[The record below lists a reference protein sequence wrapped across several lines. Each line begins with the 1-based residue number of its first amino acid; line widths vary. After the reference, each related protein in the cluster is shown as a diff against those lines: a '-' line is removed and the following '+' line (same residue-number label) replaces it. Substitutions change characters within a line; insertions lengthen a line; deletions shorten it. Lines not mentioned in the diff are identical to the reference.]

1 MVEGNDDDGDAEDDE
16 DEHCVQVI
24 RHEKLSEAGTGCQAD
39 PKYDILHIST
49 YMIWGVTCWY
59 DLGNA
64 QIWKICYGSPSSPT
78 PFNLQHTIVCIVKL

>member
-39 PKYDILHIST
+39 PKYEILSLRRHRIHNIT
-49 YMIWGVTCWY
+49 VHM
-59 DLGNA
+59 
-64 QIWKICYGSPSSPT
+64 
-78 PFNLQHTIVCIVKL
+78 KLS

>member
-24 RHEKLSEAGTGCQAD
+24 RHEKLSEVGTGCQAD

-64 QIWKICYGSPSSPT
+64 QI
-78 PFNLQHTIVCIVKL
+78 